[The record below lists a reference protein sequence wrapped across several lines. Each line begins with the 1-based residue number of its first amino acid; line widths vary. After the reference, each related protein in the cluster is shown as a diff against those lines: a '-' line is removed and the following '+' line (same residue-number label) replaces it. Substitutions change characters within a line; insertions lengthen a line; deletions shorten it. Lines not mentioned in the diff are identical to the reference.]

1 MNNFELISRALS
13 YNNSEINA
21 VKNKTNV
28 LSKKIETMQNE
39 VFELDTDA
47 LSGLVFSGDTL
58 LENTLEI
65 STILSLFKTSNVQT
79 IIEMINSRDK
89 KVFVLKT
96 TDTTFTFGNR
106 DYMVLT
112 CTPCLS
118 KSYEF
123 GAGRIM
129 QWQFYCSNMLN
140 SLTYLIELMISATQD
155 NVEGGW
161 INVEEVGLSSWING
175 HLSEKAS
182 RNHNHE
188 EFTTLQENIDKV
200 DNKLFIGTQEEYDV
214 AYAEGKISVG
224 ALVIILDEESPETSM
239 LGKAILG
246 TLILGKK

>member
-21 VKNKTNV
+21 VKNKT
-28 LSKKIETMQNE
+28 KQNE

-123 GAGRIM
+123 GTGRVM
-129 QWQFYCSNMLN
+129 QWQFYCSNML
-140 SLTYLIELMISATQD
+140 STSTYLIELMISASQD
-155 NVEGGW
+155 EIGGGW

-200 DNKLFIGTQEEYDV
+200 DNKLFVGTQEEYDA
-214 AYAEGKISVG
+214 AYAEGKVAVG
-224 ALVIILDEESPETSM
+224 ALVIILDEDINEDTATVSV
-239 LGKAILG
+239 LGQGVLG
-246 TLILGKK
+246 TLVLGKELK